1 VLHLAKLAAIVA
13 DYNDRLGDYV
23 DVAER
28 IKLFREK
35 HPDGSLQPVDPL
47 KPFDIVTIGDKTFIV
62 YISAAY
68 RTPDDPRPGIGSAW
82 ECFPGKTPY
91 TKDSELMNAESSSWG
106 RAILAS
112 LAADSKK
119 VASLEEVR
127 NRRAEHPSITPVRAS
142 QTVPS
147 VVSGQGHPLATAA
160 QLNAIRAISK
170 ALGLLPPAGLDEISK
185 GTATIMI
192 DDLKKQQME
201 ES

>member
-1 VLHLAKLAAIVA
+1 MA
-13 DYNDRLGDYV
+13 DYNDRLADYV

-35 HPDGSLQPVDPL
+35 HPDGSLQPVNL
-47 KPFDIVTIGDKTFIV
+47 EKPFDIVTIADKTFIV

-82 ECFPGKTPY
+82 ECFPGKTSF

-106 RAILAS
+106 RAILAA

-119 VASLEEVR
+119 IATREEVR
-127 NRRAEHPSITPVRAS
+127 NRQAEHPSTTPARAVQS
-142 QTVPS
+142 VPS
-147 VVSGQGHPLATAA
+147 VVSSTGHPLATAA
-160 QLNAIRAISK
+160 QINAIKAISR
-170 ALGLLPPAGLDEISK
+170 ALGKVPPTGLDEISK
-185 GTATIMI
+185 GTANILI
-192 DDLKKQQME
+192 QGLKEEQQAQE

>member
-1 VLHLAKLAAIVA
+1 MA
-13 DYNDRLGDYV
+13 DYTDRMADYV

-35 HPDGSLQPVDPL
+35 HPDGSLQPVDPS

-82 ECFPGKTPY
+82 ECFPGKTSF

-127 NRRAEHPSITPVRAS
+127 NRQAEHPSRTPARAS
-142 QTVPS
+142 QSVPTLVTDS
-147 VVSGQGHPLATAA
+147 DRPLATPA
-160 QLNAIRAISK
+160 QIGKIK
-170 ALGLLPPAGLDEISK
+170 ALYNALGKLPPGNVQIGEMSK
-185 GTATIMI
+185 QSASMLIEQLI
-192 DDLKKQQME
+192 EEQQAKQ
-201 ES
+201 

>member
-1 VLHLAKLAAIVA
+1 MA
-13 DYNDRLGDYV
+13 DYNDRLADYV

-35 HPDGSLQPVDPL
+35 HPEGSLQPVDPS
-47 KPFDIVTIGDKTFIV
+47 KPYDIVTIADKTFIV
-62 YISAAY
+62 YIAAAY

-82 ECFPGKTPY
+82 ECFPGKTSF

-106 RAILAS
+106 RAILAA

-119 VASLEEVR
+119 IATREEVR
-127 NRRAEHPSITPVRAS
+127 NRQPEHPSTTPVRAS
-142 QTVPS
+142 QTLPS
-147 VVSGQGHPLATAA
+147 VVSSSGHPMATAA

-170 ALGLLPPAGLDEISK
+170 ALGILPPAGLDEISK
-185 GTATIMI
+185 GTATILI
-192 DDLKKQQME
+192 DDLKKKQME

>member
-1 VLHLAKLAAIVA
+1 MA
-13 DYNDRLGDYV
+13 DYSDRLGDYV

-35 HPDGSLQPVDPL
+35 HPDGSLQPVDPS

-62 YISAAY
+62 YIAAAY

-106 RAILAS
+106 RAILAA

-119 VASLEEVR
+119 VATREEVR
-127 NRRAEHPSITPVRAS
+127 NRQAEHPSTTPARTS

-147 VVSGQGHPLATAA
+147 VVSSAGHPRATAA
-160 QLNAIRAISK
+160 QLNAIRAISN
-170 ALGLLPPAGLDEISK
+170 ALGKPSPAGLDEISK

-192 DDLKKQQME
+192 DDLKKEQQE
-201 ES
+201 KS

>member
-1 VLHLAKLAAIVA
+1 MA
-13 DYNDRLGDYV
+13 DYTDRMADYV

-35 HPDGSLQPVDPL
+35 HPDGSLQPVDPS
-47 KPFDIVTIGDKTFIV
+47 KPFDIVTIADKTFIV

-127 NRRAEHPSITPVRAS
+127 NRQAEHPSRTPARAS

>member
-1 VLHLAKLAAIVA
+1 MA
-13 DYNDRLGDYV
+13 DYTDRMADYV

-82 ECFPGKTPY
+82 ECFPGKTSF

-127 NRRAEHPSITPVRAS
+127 NRQAEHPSRTPARAS
-142 QTVPS
+142 QTVPTL
-147 VVSGQGHPLATAA
+147 VSGQGHPLATAA